1 MTGPE
6 DEAPWLG
13 ELPRSVTRVMDV
25 ANANTVVGPAQER
38 DGRTVIPLAT
48 VAAGYGFGLGFGREA
63 GQERDEEEE
72 GLKTGG
78 GGGGGG
84 GARVRPVA
92 VLEFSDQGV
101 RVHQVVDSTRITVA
115 SLLLAG
121 WCVFWITR
129 TIGGFRRR

>member
-63 GQERDEEEE
+63 GQEHDEEEE
-72 GLKTGG
+72 GLKTG

-92 VLEFSDQGV
+92 VLEFTDQGV

-121 WCVFWITR
+121 WSVFWIMR
-129 TIGGFRRR
+129 TIRAFRRR